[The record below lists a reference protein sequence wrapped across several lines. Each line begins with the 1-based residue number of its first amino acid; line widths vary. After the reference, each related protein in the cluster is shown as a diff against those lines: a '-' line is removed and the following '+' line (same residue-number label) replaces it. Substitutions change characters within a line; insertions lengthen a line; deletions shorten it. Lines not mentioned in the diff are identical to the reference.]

1 MQSGIAGT
9 YTDYGYAGFSYE
21 TYDDGCFSTITNPDA
36 KFENTIANGE
46 LMIAAGVLGADNA
59 IRDRAW
65 DPGLMWGWADPLVQ
79 KATQALYDQVFTVF
93 GAITLVVVG
102 VYLLWRSR
110 QANMSAALTTAA
122 WAVFIMIVVTAL
134 AHWPVYSA
142 HAADRALITSLD
154 SVHNAVG
161 PPVKTIPPNQCLL
174 APKDCV
180 DQRTPSE
187 RASDTAVDTLL
198 YRNWLRGML
207 GSDTSATAIKYG
219 RALYDAKSLS
229 WSEEQSLQTDPALH
243 DSLVAR
249 KNDDFKR
256 LASQIKSEDPTAYD
270 YLSGTKGM
278 DRIGAGLI
286 ALISSLLYSFFD
298 ILSSLLVLL
307 GFLLFRWAVIA
318 APLLGTVAIFR
329 PASAGFR
336 RLTNAVVAAVFNIV
350 IFGTASGVYLFAVD
364 LIMNTSTLPG
374 WLQMVLVG
382 LCGAIG
388 WLLLRPFRRLNQLTG
403 GTAPAALALA
413 SRPFANIGGSAGK
426 DFASAEVLTAAPAQR
441 VETRPE
447 APPPGTPAGPSPIGT
462 PPSVT
467 PARPSR
473 APAPSG
479 PGWSEPASQPVP
491 EYALYRP
498 GEHVESDSAEIEIG
512 RRAEARQDG

>member
-1 MQSGIAGT
+1 
-9 YTDYGYAGFSYE
+9 
-21 TYDDGCFSTITNPDA
+21 
-36 KFENTIANGE
+36 
-46 LMIAAGVLGADNA
+46 MIAAGILGADNA

-79 KATQALYDQVFTVF
+79 KATQALYNQVFTVF
-93 GAITLVVVG
+93 GAITLAVVG

-110 QANMSAALTTAA
+110 QANMSATMTTAA
-122 WAVFIMIVVTAL
+122 WAIFIMIVVTAL

-142 HAADRALITSLD
+142 RVADQALITSLD

-161 PPVKTIPPNQCLL
+161 PPVKTVPASQCPLP
-174 APKDCV
+174 APACV
-180 DQRTPSE
+180 DHRTPSE

-198 YRNWLRGML
+198 YRNWLRGLL
-207 GSDTSATAIKYG
+207 GSDTSTTAQKYG
-219 RALYDAKSLS
+219 FALYDAKSLTWDQAQQLQDHPATRS
-229 WSEEQSLQTDPALH
+229 SLIAQ
-243 DSLVAR
+243 
-249 KNDDFKR
+249 KNDDFNR
-256 LASQIKSEDPTAYD
+256 LASQIKTEDPAAYD
-270 YLSGTKGM
+270 YLTGTKGM

-286 ALISSLLYSFFD
+286 ALVSSLLYAFFD
-298 ILSSLLVLL
+298 IISSLLVLL

-329 PASAGFR
+329 PASGGFR

-364 LIMNTSTLPG
+364 LIMNTPTLPG

-413 SRPFANIGGSAGK
+413 GRPFANLGGSNGK
-426 DFASAEVLTAAPAQR
+426 DFASAEVLTATPAQR
-441 VETRPE
+441 VEMRPE
-447 APPPGTPAGPSPIGT
+447 APPSMPPMPSPNGP
-462 PPSVT
+462 PPSIK
-467 PARPSR
+467 PARPNR
-473 APAPSG
+473 APTPNG
-479 PGWSEPASQPVP
+479 PGWTEPASQPIP

-498 GEHVESDSAEIEIG
+498 AEHSEPEVADVERG